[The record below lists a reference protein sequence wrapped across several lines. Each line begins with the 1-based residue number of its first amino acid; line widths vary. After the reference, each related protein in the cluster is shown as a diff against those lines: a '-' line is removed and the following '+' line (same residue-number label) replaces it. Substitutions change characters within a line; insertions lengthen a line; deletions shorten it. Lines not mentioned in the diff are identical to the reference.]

1 MKLFVKPSRVTGAIA
16 VPGSK
21 SHTIRGIAAALLADG
36 ESTLHAPLIS
46 ADTLSARQAAVD
58 LGARFRELG
67 DGSWRFTGTAGKP
80 VPAVP
85 LLDLGNSGTGLRLL
99 TAAAALG
106 GAEVRFDGDASL
118 RTRAMKPLL
127 DALAS
132 LGVRTEAAPGGKC
145 PLAVQGPLRGGKVEI
160 DALCS
165 QFLTALL
172 LVAPWV
178 EGGLEIEAVRLAEEP
193 YVAIT
198 LEWLKRLKAP
208 FTASADF
215 KHCKVP
221 GGRGYRG
228 FEAVIPADFSTAAFP
243 LGAGV
248 LAGDGD
254 GVAIRNLDFGDAQG
268 DKAVFAM
275 LQSLG
280 AELDT
285 ASDGTVAV
293 RKSSGL
299 RSGKL
304 DLNAT
309 PDALPLLAA
318 VAAAT
323 EGMTLALE
331 NVPQARL
338 KETDRIACMT
348 QELRKMGAEVEELP
362 DGMIVRGT
370 RLHGAAL
377 DSHDDHRIAMALAVA
392 ALAAE
397 GESVIGHAEACKVTY
412 PDFITDFQKLGAR
425 FRVEED

>member
-1 MKLFVKPSRVTGAIA
+1 
-16 VPGSK
+16 
-21 SHTIRGIAAALLADG
+21 LLADG
-36 ESTLHAPLIS
+36 ESTLHAPLVS
-46 ADTLSARQAAVD
+46 ADTLSARQAAVH
-58 LGARFRELG
+58 LGAQFRELS
-67 DGSWRFTGTAGKP
+67 DGAWRFRGVAGKP

-85 LLDLGNSGTGLRLL
+85 MLDLGNSGTGLRLL
-99 TAAAALG
+99 SAAAALG
-106 GAEVRFDGDASL
+106 KAAVRFDGDASL

-127 DALAS
+127 DALSA
-132 LGVRTEAAPGGKC
+132 LGVRTEGAPGGKC
-145 PLAVQGPLRGGKVEI
+145 PLMVQGPLKGGKVAI

-198 LEWLKRLKAP
+198 LGWLKRLGAP
-208 FTASADF
+208 FEASADL

-221 GGRGYRG
+221 GGKGYRG
-228 FEAVIPADFSTAAFP
+228 FDAVIPADFSTAAFP
-243 LGAGV
+243 LGAGI
-248 LAGDGD
+248 LAAGGE
-254 GVAIRNLDFGDAQG
+254 GVAIRNLDFSDAQG
-268 DKAVFAM
+268 DKAVFGM
-275 LQSLG
+275 LQNLG
-280 AELDT
+280 AGLDT
-285 ASDGTVAV
+285 AADGTVTV
-293 RKSSGL
+293 RKSPGL
-299 RSGKL
+299 RSGRL

-323 EGMTLALE
+323 EGMELALE

-348 QELRKMGAEVEELP
+348 RELRKMGAEVEELP
-362 DGMIVRGT
+362 DGMIVRGR
-370 RLHGAAL
+370 RLRGTEL

-397 GESVIGHAEACKVTY
+397 GESVIGHAEACCVTY
-412 PDFITDFQKLGAR
+412 PDFIRDFQKLGAD
-425 FRVEED
+425 FRTANE